1 MSWDQSCRDAI
12 QFHEIAQAMGM
23 ERSQG
28 RRSITPEAQLPLQTE
43 QVAGKGGSI
52 QEMPA
57 HTD

>member
-1 MSWDQSCRDAI
+1 MVAV
-12 QFHEIAQAMGM
+12 QFHEIAQAVGM

-28 RRSITPEAQLPLQTE
+28 RRSITPKAQFTLQTE
-43 QVAGKGGSI
+43 QVAENGGSI